1 MNPTYV
7 ATARLLTEIA
17 PVVFESGI
25 FALKGGTAI
34 NLFLRDMPRLSV
46 DLDLVFTD
54 HRIPR
59 AEALATI
66 NEALRAGRDRL
77 AKRGF
82 KVQAVSAA
90 DMGEAKLL
98 VQRDDLSVKI
108 EVNTVIRGPVHPTQT
123 AALTAAASD
132 ALMADLE
139 LPLLSSEDIYGGKL
153 VAAMDRQHP
162 RDLFDVMEL
171 FAHGGITP
179 EIRRAF
185 VLYLASH
192 NRTIHEVLFPTPKDI
207 QLAYEGSFVGMTTEP
222 VQLEALLET
231 RERLFRELPAAL
243 DANEREFLRTLVRA
257 RPDWSLFD
265 IPHLEGLPAIR
276 WRLQNLGQLS
286 RRQPDRFRA
295 LADALDERLGRCS
308 QVNGRE
314 SASGEV
320 NARRD

>member
-1 MNPTYV
+1 MNPTYL

-46 DLDLVFTD
+46 DLDLVFSD

-59 AEALATI
+59 AEALAAI

-82 KVQAVSAA
+82 QVQALAAA
-90 DMGEAKLL
+90 DMGETKLL
-98 VQRDDLSVKI
+98 VKRDDLSVKI
-108 EVNTVIRGPVHPTQT
+108 EVNTVIRGTVHPTRNV
-123 AALTAAASD
+123 ALTAAASD

-185 VLYLASH
+185 VVYLASH
-192 NRTIHEVLFPTPKDI
+192 NRTLHEVLFPTPKDI
-207 QLAYEGSFVGMTTEP
+207 RLAYEGSFAGMTTEP
-222 VQLEALLET
+222 VTLEMLLET
-231 RERLFRELPAAL
+231 RERMFRELPAAL
-243 DANEREFLRTLVRA
+243 DANEREFLRTLVRTE
-257 RPDWSLFD
+257 PEWSLLG
-265 IPHLEGLPAIR
+265 IPHLEELPAIR
-276 WRLQNLGQLS
+276 WRLQNLQQLARTS
-286 RRQPDRFRA
+286 PQRFRA
-295 LADALDERLGRCS
+295 LAEALDTKFG
-308 QVNGRE
+308 QQ
-314 SASGEV
+314 
-320 NARRD
+320 

>member
-1 MNPTYV
+1 MNPTYLS
-7 ATARLLTEIA
+7 TARLLTEIA

-59 AEALATI
+59 ADALVAI

-82 KVQAVSAA
+82 QVQALAAA
-90 DMGEAKLL
+90 DMGETKLL
-98 VQRDDLSVKI
+98 VKRDDLSVKI
-108 EVNTVIRGPVHPTQT
+108 EVNTVIRGTVHPTRT
-123 AALTAAASD
+123 VSLTAAASD

-139 LPLLSSEDIYGGKL
+139 LTLLSPEDIYGGKL

-179 EIRRAF
+179 EITRAF
-185 VLYLASH
+185 VVYLASH

-222 VQLEALLET
+222 VTLDALLEV
-231 RERLFRELPAAL
+231 RERMFRELPSAL
-243 DANEREFLRTLVRA
+243 DADEREFLRTLVRA
-257 RPDWSLFD
+257 QPDWALLGV
-265 IPHLEGLPAIR
+265 PHLQELPAIR
-276 WRLQNLGQLS
+276 WRLQNLEQLS

-295 LADALDERLGRCS
+295 LADSLDARLAEIS
-308 QVNGRE
+308 T
-314 SASGEV
+314 
-320 NARRD
+320 